1 MSKLEYLDLSNNEIK
16 DITDLA
22 EIASRNIRTM
32 NLSHNE
38 IDYIPPEISQFYFAL
53 IYLYLNDNQLT
64 YIPTDVFKLQYL
76 YEANFE
82 RNPFPEDEIDVVKAR
97 FRGSVPQCTLTI

>member
-1 MSKLEYLDLSNNEIK
+1 MSQLKYLDLSHNKIK

-22 EIASRNIRTM
+22 EISSRTIVTM
-32 NLSHNE
+32 NFSYNQ

-53 IYLYLNDNQLT
+53 MYLYLSDNQLT

-76 YEANFE
+76 YEADFQ
-82 RNPFPEDEIDVVKAR
+82 RNLLPVDEIAAIKGK
-97 FRGSVPQCTLTI
+97 FRSSVPRCTLTV